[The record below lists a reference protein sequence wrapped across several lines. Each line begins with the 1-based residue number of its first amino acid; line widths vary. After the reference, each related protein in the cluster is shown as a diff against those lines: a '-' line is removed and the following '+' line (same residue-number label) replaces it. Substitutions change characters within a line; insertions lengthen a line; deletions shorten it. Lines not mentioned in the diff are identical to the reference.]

1 MGYRSEVVFACY
13 PDAVPILFACCEKQP
28 ALKRLLFA
36 DADHKMLGDYD
47 PSGSYFFAWSG
58 IKWYPDFPSVAAFDE
73 MIEKIEAKLGEEAYR
88 FVRTGESHDDNE
100 EVGWGFEHIIISRS
114 IEY

>member
-1 MGYRSEVVFACY
+1 MSYRSEVVFACDS
-13 PDAVPILFACCEKQP
+13 DAVPILFACCEKQP
-28 ALKRLLFA
+28 ALKELLFA

-47 PSGSYFFAWSG
+47 SSGSYLFAWSW
-58 IKWYPDFPSVAAFDE
+58 IKWYSDSPWAAAFDE

-88 FVRTGESHDDNE
+88 FVRMGAHPGADQ
-100 EVGWGFEHIIISRS
+100 EVGWGFEHIGISRR

>member
-47 PSGSYFFAWSG
+47 PSGSYLFAWTL
-58 IKWYPDFPSVAAFDE
+58 IKWYPDFPSVVAFNK
-73 MIEKIEAKLGEEAYR
+73 MIEKIKAKLGEEAYR

-100 EVGWGFEHIIISRS
+100 EVGWGFEHISIFRR